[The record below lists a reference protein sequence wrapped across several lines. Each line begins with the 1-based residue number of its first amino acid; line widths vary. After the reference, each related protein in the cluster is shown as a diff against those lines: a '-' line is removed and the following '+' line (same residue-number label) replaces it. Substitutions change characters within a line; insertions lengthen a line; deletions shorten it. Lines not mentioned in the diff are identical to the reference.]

1 MKQINNTKSVV
12 FLSTYDNSDTL
23 LPVSEEYKS
32 LENVCVAVKFGD
44 TLIKI
49 SPKNTCECSWDEAM
63 NEHRGELTHPAY
75 WQMVGSVYREVNQAI
90 EMLGH
95 DPLRWVWTD
104 TEDNDPQY
112 SGGIAWG
119 YNGAYGYLSANYL
132 KLNSSSVRA
141 TKVFKI
147 EE

>member
-1 MKQINNTKSVV
+1 MKQINNTKSEVY
-12 FLSTYDNSDTL
+12 LSTYDDSDTL

-49 SPKNTCECSWDEAM
+49 SPENSCKCGWYEGM
-63 NEHRGELTHPAY
+63 KEHRDELIHPAY
-75 WQMVGSVYREVNQAI
+75 WQMVGAVYHEVGQAL

-95 DPLRWVWTD
+95 EPLVRVWTD
-104 TEDNDPQY
+104 SEDNDPQY
-112 SGGIAWG
+112 SGYYAW
-119 YNGAYGYLSANYL
+119 YYYGPIGSMLANL
-132 KLNSSSVRA
+132 KLYSLSVRA

-147 EE
+147 EK